1 MLIYNNTGAFTMNA
15 HLKKAAV
22 SLFAFG
28 MLSMGSMTASAEESD
43 MSISGDIGVYSQY
56 LWRGMKQTAG
66 ASSVQGDL
74 NLDTGTG
81 VSANVWFASLNSNST
96 EFDFTVDYSGE
107 MSDVS
112 YSVGGIA
119 YTYLNNAAANA
130 NELYVG
136 LGYGPISATYYY
148 AVSGSWKKNSYIDVA
163 LGHSMGGFDLSADFG
178 FYIPSNT
185 VANPSGF
192 VDRNGNAIIKSGLGH
207 LDLGVS
213 KDVKISDTTFTP
225 SFMVSI
231 PTYKEPVGTVSKK
244 NNVQFVGGLSAA
256 F

>member
-1 MLIYNNTGAFTMNA
+1 MNV
-15 HLKKAAV
+15 HLKKAAL

-28 MLSMGSMTASAEESD
+28 MLSMGSITASAEDSD
-43 MSISGDIGVYSQY
+43 VSISGDIGVFSQY
-56 LWRGMKQTAG
+56 LWRGMKQSTTG
-66 ASSVQGDL
+66 VSSVQGDL

-81 VSANVWFASLNSNST
+81 LSTNVWFASLDNNST

-107 MSDVS
+107 FSDVS

-119 YTYLNNAAANA
+119 YAYLNNAAANA
-130 NELYVG
+130 SEVYIG

-148 AVSGSWKKNSYIDVA
+148 AVNGSWKKNSYIDVA

-185 VANPSGF
+185 VANPSLF
-192 VDRNGNAIIKSGLGH
+192 YDRNGNTLTKSGLGH
-207 LDLGVS
+207 VDLGIS
-213 KDVKISDTTFTP
+213 KDVAVSGIAFTP

-231 PTYKEPVGTVSKK
+231 PTYKETAGSTSKK
-244 NNVQFVGGLSAA
+244 NNIQFVGGLNAA

>member
-1 MLIYNNTGAFTMNA
+1 
-15 HLKKAAV
+15 LKKLGLTLAMIM
-22 SLFAFG
+22 SIGF
-28 MLSMGSMTASAEESD
+28 TAIPAQASD
-43 MSISGDIGVYSQY
+43 IEISGDMGVYSQY

-81 VSANVWFASLNSNST
+81 LSANAWFASLNNNST

-107 MSDVS
+107 VGDVS

-119 YTYLNNAAANA
+119 YMYLNNAAGNA
-130 NELYVG
+130 NEIYLGV
-136 LGYGPISATYYY
+136 GYGPVSLTYYY
-148 AVSGSWKKNSYIDVA
+148 AVSGSWNRNSYADLA
-163 LGHSMGGFDLSADFG
+163 LAHSVGGFDLSADFG

-192 VDRNGNAIIKSGLGH
+192 VDRNGNSIIKKGLGH
-207 LDLGVS
+207 VDLAVS
-213 KDVKISDTTFTP
+213 KDVEISGITFTP
-225 SFMVSI
+225 SFMVSL
-231 PTYKEPVGTVSKK
+231 PTYKNTATNSKK
-244 NNVQFVGGLSAA
+244 NSVQFIGGLSAA